1 MSVQF
6 VDTCFA
12 QLPIICLLFLVP
24 NRANEEIAQ
33 VRAKANSESV
43 ALSASLRKEQMR
55 VESLERAVLQ
65 KVRAVSSQGSGF
77 SAKGLKAMLKKVN
90 VNVVCKSGIFRLLLG
105 KNRLKSSSLALGG
118 KEEDY

>member
-1 MSVQF
+1 MSLQF

-12 QLPIICLLFLVP
+12 QLPIICLILLVP

-33 VRAKANSESV
+33 VRAKSNSESV

-65 KVRAVSSQGSGF
+65 KVRIRLTTIKSVSLVQDCV
-77 SAKGLKAMLKKVN
+77 KGLKTVMKNAF
-90 VNVVCKSGIFRLLLG
+90 VCW
-105 KNRLKSSSLALGG
+105 NLA
-118 KEEDY
+118 KRSEKQ